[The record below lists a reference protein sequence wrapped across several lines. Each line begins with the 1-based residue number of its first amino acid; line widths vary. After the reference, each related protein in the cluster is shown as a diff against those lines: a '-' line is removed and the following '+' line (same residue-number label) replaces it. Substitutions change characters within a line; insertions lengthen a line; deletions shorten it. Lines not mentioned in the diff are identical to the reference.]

1 MSGGRAGCGQIIVL
15 PRIVVEYEVGR
26 SGVGL
31 WGAEG
36 GQWRTQNEGGGSDVV
51 LAKRLLL
58 REWEGSGRLVLSIV
72 DGRSERAACLTT
84 EDPPPRPPNGKG
96 KATQGATAARRSAP
110 KRALCQPPAIPTGL
124 TLKERGQ
131 LAQEQPLDFFFR
143 ASLHCSVF
151 SPAAWAQHMSAGLHL
166 RAGVTVVFDG
176 SFPAVAAMARPLT

>member
-36 GQWRTQNEGGGSDVV
+36 GQWRTQNEGGGSNVV

-131 LAQEQPLDFFFR
+131 LAQEQPLDFFSARPCIAASSLRQRGHSICRLGCTCVR
-143 ASLHCSVF
+143 ASPLS
-151 SPAAWAQHMSAGLHL
+151 STAASLPLL
-166 RAGVTVVFDG
+166 RWRD
-176 SFPAVAAMARPLT
+176 P